1 MTKTSIACDAQLTK
15 YRLQSVLVCT
25 LNLPAYQSLNH
36 LSSSSVIEGYCEI
49 VSRDVNETYW
59 RLCLP
64 GTQDFHCSLAVF
76 STCNIRHKQCFRA
89 EEGKK
94 NKNRKAAD
102 WGELRN
108 LDSDLVL
115 KGLQMILNFLGNWP
129 NFHRSHPS
137 SNLSSPPSVQERSRH
152 LLCEL
157 TFLQLSRKLKTI
169 AVLMQFSQGE
179 SRQANRLLTII
190 KQNYS
195 STKEIYLAGDSSCS
209 SLSKVHQTG
218 NFPMNRGWFFWQD
231 LQAVSWK
238 LYNFL

>member
-76 STCNIRHKQCFRA
+76 STCNIRHRQCFRA

-157 TFLQLSRKLKTI
+157 TFLQLSRKLKNHCCPYAVQSRGVKTGQQI
-169 AVLMQFSQGE
+169 ADHNKVELFKHQG
-179 SRQANRLLTII
+179 NLLGRGQLLF
-190 KQNYS
+190 KFQQ
-195 STKEIYLAGDSSCS
+195 G
-209 SLSKVHQTG
+209 SLD
-218 NFPMNRGWFFWQD
+218 W
-231 LQAVSWK
+231 
-238 LYNFL
+238 